1 MSSPE
6 AEKRRFA
13 RVSNL
18 LLLSD
23 DEITDAGIFS
33 TEVLQKVCKLYNC
46 SFVLFLFDEYYCRL
60 HLKLTI

>member
-18 LLLSD
+18 LLLSE
-23 DEITDAGIFS
+23 DEVTDVGILS

-46 SFVLFLFDEYYCRL
+46 CFVLFLLDDYYC
-60 HLKLTI
+60 